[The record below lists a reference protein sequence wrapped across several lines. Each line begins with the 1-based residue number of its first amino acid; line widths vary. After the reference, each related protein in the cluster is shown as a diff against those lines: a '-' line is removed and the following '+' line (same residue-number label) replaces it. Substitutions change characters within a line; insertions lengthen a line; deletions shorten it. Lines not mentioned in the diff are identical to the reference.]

1 MTLLGEIEF
10 EYQLLI
16 LVIIANPTGI
26 SDKASREGWGG
37 GGVSEEV
44 NG

>member
-1 MTLLGEIEF
+1 M
-10 EYQLLI
+10 LI

-26 SDKASREGWGG
+26 SDKASGGGGGG